1 MSAVDAQVL
10 ARLDAVLDELAGLD
24 LDARSDDEVLSLWR
38 GLEVRR
44 NRLAPVDHAIIAQAQ
59 QRHLSDRY
67 GVRSLTALARGALR
81 VGVGEARARVTAA
94 EVAGPRRALTGERLP
109 ARFEQ
114 VAAGQADGSVSPAAA
129 RAITETIER
138 LPAGVPVEGRA
149 WAEGFLVEQAG
160 VFDLDSVRKLCV
172 KVADTLDPDGELEDH
187 EHRRRNREVTVT
199 VRSDGSSRLRGDA
212 TAELTEHLLLLF
224 DSLAAPRP
232 ETDGVKDDR
241 SAGQRRHDALLDGLQ
256 RLERAGQLPD
266 TGGLSATI
274 LLTMTADA
282 YTDATTQA
290 TTEVTD
296 SADATDAT
304 EVTHSRRGGPGY
316 RLSGGRLARTGH
328 GTLVPA
334 REAIRWAGGDARIVP
349 IVFDRA
355 RRVLAQGHA
364 QRLFSESQRLAMAA
378 RDLGC
383 SFPGCDAPPTWC
395 QSHHVTDYAITRRT
409 SIEDGTLLCGF
420 HHREFER
427 LGWHCVMTNGLPHWI
442 PPWWV
447 DPNAIQLACA

>member
-1 MSAVDAQVL
+1 
-10 ARLDAVLDELAGLD
+10 
-24 LDARSDDEVLSLWR
+24 
-38 GLEVRR
+38 
-44 NRLAPVDHAIIAQAQ
+44 
-59 QRHLSDRY
+59 
-67 GVRSLTALARGALR
+67 
-81 VGVGEARARVTAA
+81 
-94 EVAGPRRALTGERLP
+94 
-109 ARFEQ
+109 
-114 VAAGQADGSVSPAAA
+114 
-129 RAITETIER
+129 
-138 LPAGVPVEGRA
+138 
-149 WAEGFLVEQAG
+149 
-160 VFDLDSVRKLCV
+160 
-172 KVADTLDPDGELEDH
+172 
-187 EHRRRNREVTVT
+187 
-199 VRSDGSSRLRGDA
+199 
-212 TAELTEHLLLLF
+212 LTEHLLLLF
-224 DSLAAPRP
+224 DSLGAPRP

-274 LLTMTADA
+274 LLTMSADA
-282 YTDATTQA
+282 YTAATTDAYTEA
-290 TTEVTD
+290 TTGA
-296 SADATDAT
+296 ST
-304 EVTHSRRGGPGY
+304 EVTHGADAPKVTRRGGAGY
-316 RLSGGRLARTGH
+316 RLFGGRLARTGH

-383 SFPGCDAPPTWC
+383 SFPGCDAPPAWC
-395 QSHHVTDYAITRRT
+395 QAHHVTDYAITRRT

-447 DPNAIQLACA
+447 DPGWIRTASRSATTPTTRCRSADVRKESPPRGVGECARRTTIWV